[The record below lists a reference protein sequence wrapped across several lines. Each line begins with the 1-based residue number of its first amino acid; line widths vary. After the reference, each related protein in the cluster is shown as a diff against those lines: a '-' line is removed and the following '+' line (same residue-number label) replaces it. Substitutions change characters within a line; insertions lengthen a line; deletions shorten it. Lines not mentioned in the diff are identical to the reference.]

1 MRGFGGKSFSYRQ
14 VINWL
19 AVLLVVITPVSVQQ
33 WLRIGYSLDFVKFF
47 LFFIFLFFMLFYIF
61 NYYDKEK
68 LRDVDRKI
76 IHIYLAWIVIC
87 IVRGCFEASDYWQWK
102 NLVSASFALLLPLFC
117 FIFSDPMASHRSL
130 RVWFPWA
137 SLIFIFMFPF
147 LTQDGIVFYVEPFLL
162 LGCLLPLVPR
172 EWRWGAIFLF
182 LMMIFIDFEAR
193 SQIIKA
199 IVPILL
205 SLLYYFRGVIPYAVV
220 KFGHALLSVLPVL
233 FLVMGVAGN
242 QDIFSVFEMA
252 SSSAASSQ
260 ADMSSREN
268 IEGFAANT
276 RTFMYKEVISSAVDN
291 NYVIWG
297 RTPARG
303 NDSAYFG
310 DAIAWQLR
318 VDRYERPLN
327 EVGFLNVF
335 TWTGLIGL
343 FLYCLIFLRAAWL
356 GVYRSASIPMK
367 IIGLYAAFHFFFGFV
382 EDCNRFDTQNITMW
396 MGLAM
401 CLSEDFRSM
410 SDKEFKA
417 WFKSLF
423 VIIRPQ
429 NSKWGHSVISSGE
442 TFSD

>member
-147 LTQDGIVFYVEPFLL
+147 LTKDGIVFYVEPFLL
-162 LGCLLPLVPR
+162 IGCLLPLIPR

-182 LMMIFIDFEAR
+182 LM
-193 SQIIKA
+193 
-199 IVPILL
+199 
-205 SLLYYFRGVIPYAVV
+205 
-220 KFGHALLSVLPVL
+220 
-233 FLVMGVAGN
+233 
-242 QDIFSVFEMA
+242 
-252 SSSAASSQ
+252 
-260 ADMSSREN
+260 
-268 IEGFAANT
+268 
-276 RTFMYKEVISSAVDN
+276 TFN
-291 NYVIWG
+291 
-297 RTPARG
+297 
-303 NDSAYFG
+303 
-310 DAIAWQLR
+310 
-318 VDRYERPLN
+318 
-327 EVGFLNVF
+327 
-335 TWTGLIGL
+335 
-343 FLYCLIFLRAAWL
+343 
-356 GVYRSASIPMK
+356 
-367 IIGLYAAFHFFFGFV
+367 
-382 EDCNRFDTQNITMW
+382 
-396 MGLAM
+396 
-401 CLSEDFRSM
+401 
-410 SDKEFKA
+410 
-417 WFKSLF
+417 
-423 VIIRPQ
+423 
-429 NSKWGHSVISSGE
+429 
-442 TFSD
+442 